1 MRLGPVDRGIGVR
14 DFEGDGGPE
23 LGSTIEF
30 LTSHCALT
38 VNLYG
43 AFRVARGDEVIVVWP
58 RIAATGGMKR

>member
-1 MRLGPVDRGIGVR
+1 LGPSTGAIGVR
-14 DFEGDGGPE
+14 DFEGDGEPE

-43 AFRVARGDEVIVVWP
+43 AFRAAHGDEVIVVWP
-58 RIAATGGMKR
+58 RITATGGMKR